1 MSWAEFWNQETSI
14 YVNDRHRRV
23 HYEGIARDMLK
34 YVPGP
39 GARVVDYGCGDT
51 LSADRVAAACGQLL
65 LCESAPTVRERLAA
79 RYAGVPSISVISPQQ
94 LAELDPGSVDT
105 IVVNSVVQYLSAA
118 ELGQLL
124 SLAREKLA
132 GDGRLV
138 LGDIVPRRVS
148 PLRDAFELFRFA
160 AANGFLVAAAA
171 GLVRSS
177 LSSYPRLRRE
187 VGFLQRDEAEM
198 LRELDEAGFAA
209 RRDYPNIGHNTARM
223 TFVATP
229 RTGPSPPG
237 AAGHGEAK
245 TDRQGAT
252 GQAPGGPQAR
262 TSGPAGYSLA
272 ALLFAGIWALLSYP
286 WLSGAVTIP
295 YDAKA
300 LFQAQ
305 LQFLANALHS
315 GQSPFWNPSAFVG
328 VPQIADPQSL
338 ILSPAFLL
346 AYLDKAPSFRGLDAC
361 VLALLAVGGLAMLGF
376 CRDRG
381 WHPAGGVVAA
391 VTFAF
396 GASAA
401 WRMQHIAQI
410 QSLALFAVTLW
421 LIARALDRSSL
432 RYGVLAG
439 VAGGL
444 MVSEPNQVAL
454 LGGYVLA
461 GYCVSHWMLAADRR
475 LALRA
480 SLRPLACCAMVGAA
494 LAALPILLTYLFLDG
509 SNRPAVA
516 FGEAVRGSLHPASLL
531 TGVVADLFGAFDPAV
546 AYWGPYSEAWNK
558 NELTLSQ
565 NMSQIYVGTL
575 PMLLVLTVGL
585 VRGALWSRELRYP
598 AIAVAALL
606 LYALGRYTPA
616 FTVFFDLLP
625 GVALFRR
632 PVDAVFLIGAM
643 LAVAA
648 GYLVHLW
655 ASGALPPASPL
666 RRALEAGLVAAI
678 LLGALATAWSVDR
691 TAIAVKP
698 LVEALA
704 WIAATLA
711 VLMAPAAWRR
721 RNPGLAALAPALLL
735 AGDLAVNNGP
745 NESTASPA
753 TSYEVLK
760 PDCMNETIR
769 FLKQHAR
776 RADGSQWRDRIELV
790 GLGFEWQNAALVHG
804 LDGTLGYNPF
814 RLAEVAKATGARD
827 YIAGADQ
834 KTFAPLFP
842 SYASTLANLLGLR
855 FIAIGVPI
863 ERIDRRLKPGELK
876 LVARTSDAYIY
887 ENPRALPRVLF
898 VRDWQLADFDALTAS
913 GEWPKFDPRRTV
925 LLEAAPEVG
934 TASETTGR
942 PARKSSVAIRR
953 YRNTK
958 VVVEVDAA
966 HAGFVVLNDVLASL
980 VDGRRRRRGC
990 TDPARQR
997 PLQGRA
1003 RASRPSCCHLR
1014 VPAHLER
1021 HRRDRRAADPS
1032 RHRPPE
1038 LTSRH
1043 RPPRPPC
1050 SLHTCLVHSSCR
1062 ARMTGG
1068 RRGATL
1074 ARTEP
1079 EQHPG
1084 GKTCALRRWPWR
1096 SRSWARVRL
1105 RPQLWPRAS
1114 RSRARTSTWRTG
1126 TRRSSCATSGPRA
1139 WRASGRIA
1147 SLS

>member
-1 MSWAEFWNQETSI
+1 VSWAEFWNRETSI
-14 YVNDRHRRV
+14 YVNARHRQV
-23 HYEGIARDMLK
+23 HYEGIARDILR

-51 LSADRVAAACGQLL
+51 LSAGPVAAACGHLY

-79 RYAGVPSISVISPQQ
+79 RYAGVANISVIDPEQFAA
-94 LAELDPGSVDT
+94 LAPGSIDT

-118 ELGQLL
+118 DLGRLL
-124 SLAREKLA
+124 AVAREKLA
-132 GDGRLV
+132 GTGRLV

-160 AANGFLVAAAA
+160 AANGFLIAAAA

-177 LSSYPRLRRE
+177 LSSYPRLRRQ
-187 VGFLQRDEAEM
+187 VGFLQFDEAEM
-198 LRELDEAGFAA
+198 LRALDQAGFAG
-209 RRDYPNIGHNTARM
+209 RRDHPNIGHNAARM

-229 RTGPSPPG
+229 RADRSPP
-237 AAGHGEAK
+237 AADGGGTTAEDGPG
-245 TDRQGAT
+245 TPGW
-252 GQAPGGPQAR
+252 APRAPQAR
-262 TSGPAGYSLA
+262 TSGPAGYRLA
-272 ALLFAGIWALLSYP
+272 AALFAGIWALLSYP

-346 AYLDKAPSFRGLDAC
+346 AYLDKAPSFRVVDAF
-361 VLALLAVGGLAMLGF
+361 VLALLAAGGLAMLAF

-401 WRMQHIAQI
+401 WRVQHIAQI

-421 LIARALDRSSL
+421 LLARALDRSSM

-439 VAGGL
+439 IAGGL

-461 GYCVSHWMLAADRR
+461 GYCVSHWMLAANRL

-480 SLRPLACCAMVGAA
+480 SLRPLACCAAVGLA

-509 SNRPAVA
+509 SNRPAIA
-516 FGEAVRGSLHPASLL
+516 FDEAVRGSLHPASLL

-546 AYWGPYSEAWNK
+546 SYWGPYSEAWNR

-565 NMSQIYVGTL
+565 NMSQLYVGTL
-575 PMLLVLTVGL
+575 PMLLVLTAGVM
-585 VRGALWSRELRYP
+585 RGALFARELRFV
-598 AIAVAALL
+598 AVAVAALL

-616 FTVFFDLLP
+616 FALSFDWLP

-632 PVDAVFLIGAM
+632 PVDAMFLIGAM

-655 ASGALPPASPL
+655 ASGALPPASARL
-666 RRALEAGLVAAI
+666 RTLEAGLVVAI
-678 LLGALATAWSVDR
+678 LLGALATAWSADR
-691 TAIAVKP
+691 LAVAVRP
-698 LVEALA
+698 LLVAVA

-711 VLMAPAAWRR
+711 LLAAPAAWRR
-721 RNPGLAALAPALLL
+721 RSPGLAALAPALLL
-735 AGDLAVNNGP
+735 AADLTLNNGP
-745 NESTASPA
+745 NESTALPA
-753 TSYEVLK
+753 ASYEVLR
-760 PDCMNETIR
+760 PDCKNETIR

-776 RADGSQWRDRIELV
+776 RTDGSEWRDRIELV

-834 KTFAPLFP
+834 KGFAPLFP
-842 SYASTLANLLGLR
+842 SYASTLADLLGLR

-863 ERIDRRLKPGELK
+863 EQIDRRLKPGDLK
-876 LVARTSDAYIY
+876 LVARTSEAYIY
-887 ENPRALPRVLF
+887 ENPRALPRVMF
-898 VRDWQLADFDALTAS
+898 VRGWQLADFDALTAS
-913 GEWPKFDPRRTV
+913 GEWPSFDPRRTV
-925 LLEAAPEVG
+925 LLEAAPEAGAAVEEAG
-934 TASETTGR
+934 G
-942 PARKSSVAIRR
+942 PARESRVVIRS

-966 HAGFVVLNDVLASL
+966 HAGFVVLNDVWHPWWTVD
-980 VDGRRRRRGC
+980 VDGE
-990 TDPARQR
+990 DVPI
-997 PLQGRA
+997 LRA
-1003 RASRPSCCHLR
+1003 NVLFRAVH
-1014 VPAHLER
+1014 VPAGR
-1021 HRRDRRAADPS
+1021 HV
-1032 RHRPPE
+1032 
-1038 LTSRH
+1038 LTF
-1043 RPPRPPC
+1043 
-1050 SLHTCLVHSSCR
+1050 
-1062 ARMTGG
+1062 AF
-1068 RRGATL
+1068 
-1074 ARTEP
+1074 EP
-1079 EQHPG
+1079 
-1084 GKTCALRRWPWR
+1084 
-1096 SRSWARVRL
+1096 
-1105 RPQLWPRAS
+1105 
-1114 RSRARTSTWRTG
+1114 
-1126 TRRSSCATSGPRA
+1126 
-1139 WRASGRIA
+1139 IA
-1147 SLS
+1147 SAIEEIAERLTQGEDDQPS